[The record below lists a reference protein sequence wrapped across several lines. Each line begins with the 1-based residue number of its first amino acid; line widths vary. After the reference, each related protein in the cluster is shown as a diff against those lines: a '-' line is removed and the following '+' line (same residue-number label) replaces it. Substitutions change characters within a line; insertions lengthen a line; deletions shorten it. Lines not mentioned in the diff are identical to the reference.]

1 MYGSKKVYTTKYI
14 QTLKISV
21 ISVISNDNKKIT
33 KTSRSIKTKKY
44 GMEEYGTKDFLYLEE
59 YFFWMHL
66 EWNKVQLNAL

>member
-1 MYGSKKVYTTKYI
+1 MFTTEYI

-59 YFFWMHL
+59 YTKLHSGCI
-66 EWNKVQLNAL
+66 WNGIRCS